1 MDQPKKSA
9 SLTTTRLSPLAK
21 PFTLNRSTT
30 NHQPASPSSSLLHSN
45 DDPFSSLLDS
55 FRKSNMGS
63 KVATAPSKTTP
74 LPAEVSTQEQEKSL
88 FEQYPSPEFR
98 KDDDFDDGI
107 HWSYFRVVEE
117 FPTPSFSS
125 SLTGLGY
132 GTGINGNEVH
142 SSVDHGSM
150 LQKGK
155 HGLDGLSTHAI
166 GEKDILSNSKST
178 IDQASSYL
186 NYPKLAPLKL
196 STDTSSARNIPQ
208 DQSSQSLGVDSE
220 PEVDSPCWKGKTAFS
235 ATPFETSEHVQS
247 HHVEKATEKHNSL
260 NPLAP
265 QFFPGIG
272 YIKDDFVSPKS
283 SAGPVATNFDY
294 MDALVVESAVDLN
307 KGTELHQYA
316 NICGREKTCNVLND
330 PKNNYMYPVQNSHCL
345 MTQSSSIVD
354 RSTLNGTSGVLH
366 ANGHSPIPTS
376 SSCGVDFDTDLL
388 KTLKGLSKSFIESPK
403 PDVHIMVNAMHVL
416 SELLVQTCVDRAN
429 AYSEPDPDIV
439 VQIMNNLNMFS
450 TKRFEKGIS
459 IHDSTLADNPYH
471 LDRSSKYPKG
481 LELTSVE
488 TLPTLN
494 QPYLPNDHMGKKISV
509 SKVFGESGPVSF
521 ASSSHQG
528 MDYGNEFSEVIRRS
542 LGKNLDYEKQMHPE
556 AMLFWNLWLDSE
568 AERCYRKFKTFR
580 CLMESGMDLNSANVA
595 VFPST

>member
-21 PFTLNRSTT
+21 PFTLNRST

-74 LPAEVSTQEQEKSL
+74 LPVQVSTQEQEKSL
-88 FEQYPSPEFR
+88 FEQYPSPELR
-98 KDDDFDDGI
+98 KDDDFDDGL

-132 GTGINGNEVH
+132 GTGISGNEVH
-142 SSVDHGSM
+142 SSVDHGIM

-155 HGLDGLSTHAI
+155 HALDGLSTHAI

-186 NYPKLAPLKL
+186 NYPKVAPLKL
-196 STDTSSARNIPQ
+196 STDTSSASNIPQ
-208 DQSSQSLGVDSE
+208 DQSSKSFGVDSE

-235 ATPFETSEHVQS
+235 ATPFEPSEHVQS

-272 YIKDDFVSPKS
+272 YIKDDFVSSKS
-283 SAGPVATNFDY
+283 SAGPVATNLDY
-294 MDALVVESAVDLN
+294 METLVVESLVDLN
-307 KGTELHQYA
+307 KGTELQQYA
-316 NICGREKTCNVLND
+316 KTCGREKTCNVLND
-330 PKNNYMYPVQNSHCL
+330 PKNNYMYPVQNSHCM

-354 RSTLNGTSGVLH
+354 GSTRKGKPVTAMDVDGFVNGGYGTGVFH

-376 SSCGVDFDTDLL
+376 SSSGVDFDTDLL

-450 TKRFEKGIS
+450 TKRFEQGILT
-459 IHDSTLADNPYH
+459 HDSTLADNTYH
-471 LDRSSKYPKG
+471 LDRSSKYPK
-481 LELTSVE
+481 VC
-488 TLPTLN
+488 
-494 QPYLPNDHMGKKISV
+494 I
-509 SKVFGESGPVSF
+509 
-521 ASSSHQG
+521 
-528 MDYGNEFSEVIRRS
+528 
-542 LGKNLDYEKQMHPE
+542 
-556 AMLFWNLWLDSE
+556 
-568 AERCYRKFKTFR
+568 
-580 CLMESGMDLNSANVA
+580 
-595 VFPST
+595 